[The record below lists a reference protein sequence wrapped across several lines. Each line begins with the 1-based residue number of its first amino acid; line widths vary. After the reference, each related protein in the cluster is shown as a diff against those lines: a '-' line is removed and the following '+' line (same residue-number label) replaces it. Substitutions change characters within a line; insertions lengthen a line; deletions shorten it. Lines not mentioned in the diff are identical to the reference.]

1 MINSHLLYRLSY
13 RGTTTRML
21 LIKKEKST
29 FWMACCSAEVSLV
42 RHHHSFDGILPFA
55 LHSVIGFTKN
65 GAWRMAGSRKRFY
78 VCCMCVLILSYAMLS
93 VAGMGIAL
101 PL

>member
-1 MINSHLLYRLSY
+1 LDGLLFC
-13 RGTTTRML
+13 GGAHWCAITN
-21 LIKKEKST
+21 
-29 FWMACCSAEVSLV
+29 
-42 RHHHSFDGILPFA
+42 SFDGILPSMLNF
-55 LHSVIGFTKN
+55 VIDFTKN
-65 GAWRMAGSRKRFY
+65 GAWRMTGSRKRFY